1 MVLPLI
7 AEFTCFISDML
18 YTTIGCHP
26 TRCSEFE
33 KNGDP
38 DGYMNKLLDIA
49 AQNKDKIVAVGELGL
64 GKVI

>member
-1 MVLPLI
+1 
-7 AEFTCFISDML
+7 ML